1 MSNSIA
7 QAYKSTSRLGESP
20 DIGWLLSGIRGLQ
33 TYARKAIRAL
43 RDNDIPTRLDA
54 TARAADLLVFLQNIT
69 ASDSG
74 AELGQRL
81 IVVYTNLHIQLV
93 NANSGMSESLYRDF
107 LEQCSELEA
116 LIISLQEHERS

>member
-1 MSNSIA
+1 MSNSVA
-7 QAYKSTSRLGESP
+7 HAYKSASRLGESP

-43 RDNDIPTRLDA
+43 RGNDILTRLDA

-74 AELGQRL
+74 AQLGQRL
-81 IVVYTNLHIQLV
+81 IGIYTNLHILLV
-93 NANSGMSESLYRDF
+93 NANADMSERLYRDF
-107 LEQCSELEA
+107 LAQCSELEA
-116 LIISLQEHERS
+116 SFISLKEHDRS